1 MEQEH
6 RFEVGVVNQE
16 VIDLMAQGMRH
27 KHLKDD
33 WAETQYIQISAES
46 PDAARRKIERRYPPE
61 NGYVVT
67 SVEIVKDLD

>member
-16 VIDLMAQGMRH
+16 VIDLMAKGMRH